1 MNYAQMITETDEEL
15 QRVEKKQKLVQFQN
29 RVRFLR
35 VLKSGVARTQAEAGA
50 AVGWQLRQSQKIW
63 CLYGTGG
70 LAAVLRKPHR
80 WGFGK
85 LSSHEMARLQNYTA
99 QFGAESLAEVRAY
112 LEKACG
118 VSYTIGGVSALCGR
132 LKIKLKSAR
141 PSNALKDEG
150 KVEAYK
156 KTLGR

>member
-1 MNYAQMITETDEEL
+1 MNYAEMISETDAEL

-29 RVRFLR
+29 RVRFLL

-50 AVGWQLRQSQKIW
+50 EVGWKLRQSQKIW
-63 CLYGTGG
+63 RLYREGG
-70 LAAVLRKPHR
+70 LAEVLRKPQR

-85 LSSHEMARLQNYTA
+85 LSSHEIARLQNYTA
-99 QFGAESLAEVRAY
+99 QFGAESLTAVRAY
-112 LEKACG
+112 LERACG

-132 LKIKLKSAR
+132 LKIKLKTAR
-141 PSNALKDEG
+141 PANALKDVG